1 MGAIKK
7 EKQYQLLCKL
17 EDNDEKI
24 KLKESFNSSYIFM
37 KYISDIPENEEFY
50 SDDIRVYI
58 GDIEGLEDIDDA
70 DDDRYWGLSYSLSN
84 KRRNRIKDFFKNKL
98 VILTPWSEERDEGTT
113 YKGQDIKVIDLKRDQ
128 DLNDNFVEIPIF
140 SPKNTNNA
148 NNFDEF
154 YKLLGN
160 SSILGRIKN
169 LWGDGVIPE
178 AIIWKDD
185 VGTYV
190 FTEIENCANNTAGI
204 SFFMTS
210 LNTMNMGNNWLDKYY
225 LSDDVA
231 FIPKKEII
239 DISIKISSVN
249 GNDDSSNL
257 KENSDINNIEDLAP
271 VNGHE
276 DVIFNGFRNKLIND
290 YRLTYNIKDLINFH
304 NSIKTNIFTVLAGIS
319 GTGKS
324 KIVTA
329 YADSLGVKDSSHF
342 NMISVRPFWQDDSDL
357 LGFVD
362 SLTNTYH
369 PGDSMIVDTLIEA
382 SKNIDDLYIV
392 VLDEMNLARV
402 EHYFSQFLSV
412 LEKDAKDRKLTLYNK
427 ELENKLYNSHL
438 YPSEILITE
447 NVRFVGTMNIDE
459 TTYQVSDKV
468 LDRAN
473 VITLKKVKFSER
485 SSIRPLKDS
494 NIHSTRTSYV
504 DFSKNIYNDEFKLT
518 DEELQFFD
526 DLNECINMHLPT
538 VGIGWR
544 TLNSIERFV
553 SNINHFH
560 YNDFNDRDAFD
571 YQVAQR
577 ILPKIRGTRMMLE
590 GILDYDSDKSL
601 FALLD
606 SYKELSDFEFTRSLL
621 NKKVKEIE
629 VNGFAN

>member
-7 EKQYQLLCKL
+7 EKQYQLLCEL

-37 KYISDIPENEEFY
+37 KYISDIPEYEESY
-50 SDDIRVYI
+50 SNDIRVYM
-58 GDIEGLEDIDDA
+58 GDIDGLEDIEDEDDG
-70 DDDRYWGLSYSLSN
+70 YWGISNRLSN
-84 KRRNRIKDFFKNKL
+84 KRRNYIKDFFKNKL
-98 VILTPWSEERDEGTT
+98 VVLTPWSEERDEETT
-113 YKGQDIKVIDLKRDQ
+113 YKGQDIKVIDLKREQ

-140 SPKNTNNA
+140 SPNNTNNA

-154 YKLLGN
+154 YKLLGD

-169 LWGDGVIPE
+169 PWGDGVIPE

-190 FTEIENCANNTAGI
+190 FTEIENCSNNTAGI

-210 LNTMNMGNNWLDKYY
+210 LNTVNMGNDWLDKYY

-239 DISIKISSVN
+239 NISIKISSVN
-249 GNDDSSNL
+249 EHDESSNL
-257 KENSDINNIEDLAP
+257 EETNDGKNVNTLSP
-271 VNGHE
+271 VNMH
-276 DVIFNGFRNKLIND
+276 DDLIFNEFRNKLIND
-290 YRLTYNIKDLINFH
+290 YHLTYNIKDLINFH

-329 YADSLGVKDSSHF
+329 YADSLGIKDSSHF

-412 LEKDAKDRKLTLYNK
+412 LEKDSKDRKLTLYNK
-427 ELENKLYNSHL
+427 ELEKKLYNSHL

-485 SSIRPLKDS
+485 SSIKFQKDS
-494 NIHSTRTSYV
+494 NIHSTCTSYV

-526 DLNECINMHLPT
+526 DLNECINLHLPT

-553 SNINHFH
+553 SNINHFD
-560 YNDFNDRDAFD
+560 YNDFSDRDAFD

-606 SYKELSDFEFTRSLL
+606 SYKEVSDFEFTRSLL